1 MNELVKELEDKAK
14 CMLKF
19 CDDPDLQE
27 AAFYMMQAAQCV
39 KSYEARKRKEEY
51 HEQQTHLSGE

>member
-1 MNELVKELEDKAK
+1 MNELARELEDKANS
-14 CMLKF
+14 MLKF

-27 AAFYMMQAAQCV
+27 AAFYMMQAAQCI

-51 HEQQTHLSGE
+51 QSNP